1 MTNYM
6 QAEQQLYDA
15 FNELKI
21 VQGGKH
27 YVYGETVCHDGT
39 DDKDNS
45 RHCLRDLTL
54 PEISDICKTCQSTN
68 CAVYLVF

>member
-1 MTNYM
+1 MKQNQSGRSM
-6 QAEQQLYDA
+6 IEMLGVLAM
-15 FNELKI
+15 I

-27 YVYGETVCHDGT
+27 YVYGETVCHGGT

-45 RHCLRDLTL
+45 RHCLRHLTL